1 MLYLTRDAACDV
13 HLRVNSYTG
22 LTDLTVVVAPAS
34 VNSSAT
40 CANLA
45 VKLLGKLEEHIEVLL
60 RAYAVATS
68 HNDRS
73 TLEVVLCSL
82 NVAVEHL
89 HNEVCL
95 GHVLGYVRVNHLA
108 LCLALIE
115 SLLHHA
121 AAHGSHL
128 RTVLRV
134 DDSSHDVATESRTNL
149 IEQIVVVNTTLLVV
163 VVANLKLCTVGCKTA
178 GERRR
183 NARTEV
189 ATYNCSTHKRYLR
202 LLLLEEVHKDVGM
215 RSRCVREEALSVED
229 EELVNAVRQ
238 NLIFH
243 LALNTSTRNHSV
255 QLYAELVGELAAL
268 GEKFLR
274 HFLNLSAFYLAI
286 YKYVVHYPII
296 FSSNNSFT
304 KPSMSASQPVRV
316 LLSLAWNTMFLT
328 AFTLVGEP
336 LKPHCCGSPST
347 SATVHWL
354 SVR

>member
-1 MLYLTRDAACDV
+1 M
-13 HLRVNSYTG
+13 NSYTG

-34 VNSSAT
+34 VNGSAA
-40 CANLA
+40 CAYLA

-60 RAYAVATS
+60 RSYAVAAS

-89 HNEVCL
+89 YNEVCL
-95 GHVLGYVRVNHLA
+95 GHVLSYVRVNHFA
-108 LCLALIE
+108 LCLALVE

-134 DDSSHDVATESRTNL
+134 DDSSHDVATESRTDL
-149 IEQIVVVNTTLLVV
+149 IEQVVVVNAALLVV
-163 VVANLKLCTVGCKTA
+163 VVADFKLRTVGCKTA

-189 ATYNCSTHKRYLR
+189 ATDNSSTHERYLR
-202 LLLLEEVHKDVGM
+202 LLLLEEVHKDVGV

-229 EELVNAVRQ
+229 EELVDAVRQ

-243 LALNTSTRNHSV
+243 LALDASAGNYGV
-255 QLYAELVGELAAL
+255 KVYAELIGELASF

-304 KPSMSASQPVRV
+304 KPSMSASLPVRV